1 MNKYPLLPYSMVWD
15 TKNEMPGLVVEIED
29 CDVDIQSQYDENK
42 DETVPVA
49 YFTNGILVLYFYY
62 FNILIVNYLRDLI
75 CMNVIL
81 IQINYFWKKW
91 SGKR

>member
-75 CMNVIL
+75 YMNVIL

-91 SGKR
+91 SGKK